1 MNCSSIFTM
10 YPTDRG
16 MCCTFNKQKANEM
29 FKQNRYQEHIEK
41 FSDQDKSLSF
51 EDSTPPSW

>member
-1 MNCSSIFTM
+1 M

-16 MCCTFNKQKANEM
+16 MCYTFNKQKANEM

-41 FSDQDKSLSF
+41 FSDQDKSLSI